1 MRLPAYW
8 WLLALAVIPQAIF
21 FLRTAILRMRR
32 KGVQPLAR
40 PAMIALVGG
49 VVAGVAY
56 GVMQRDP
63 LFVLGQICL
72 LALYYMIQT
81 RSNDTGN

>member
-8 WLLALAVIPQAIF
+8 WLLALAVIPQAVF

-40 PAMIALVGG
+40 PALATMVGG
-49 VVAGVAY
+49 VVAGVTY
-56 GVMQRDP
+56 GVLQRDP
-63 LFVLGQICL
+63 LFVLGQLCL
-72 LALYYMIQT
+72 LAFYCMIQA
-81 RSNDTGN
+81 RNDDTGK